1 MTMTMTSPTPDQVTR
16 PEDETRRRPLL
27 NLLMTGRTHGKR
39 SPVTCMYKCDN
50 ACFHPVPNTSDNT
63 YFRDI
68 ADAALSRR
76 AVLAGGAAAAGALV
90 LSAAVAGGEPASAA
104 TGTATAQAVG
114 RGGGKAFGFQPITP
128 VPADVDALTVPR
140 GFRWNP
146 IIRWGDPLFDRRD
159 AFDPENQTAEKQA
172 RQFGYNNDYLD
183 IIVEPNG
190 KKALLV
196 ANQEYTNAGIMFP
209 PAADEAERLEQLRVS
224 KAAHGMAVVEL
235 ERRRRGE
242 PWSYVVGGR
251 CNRRITAD
259 TRMVF
264 SGPAAGSDL
273 LKTVDDPE
281 GRYPVGTFGNCAGGT
296 TPWGT
301 VLSGEENFNGYFR
314 AAGTSREHQRYG
326 LSSSASS
333 YGWEAVDP
341 RFDARQPGYE
351 NEPNRFGWI
360 VEIDPENPDEL
371 PVKHTALGRLKHE
384 GANVTLSRS
393 GHAVAYM
400 GDDERF
406 DYLYK
411 FVSKNRYQP
420 GNSRKA
426 RAHNKTLLSEGS
438 LYVAKFTGDSPIDE
452 ITGTGALPSDGSFDG
467 TGEWVPLMIDG
478 ASAVPGFTVEQV
490 LVHTRLAAD
499 AVGATKMDRCEDVEP
514 NPHTGRVYV
523 ACTNNTDRGK
533 DGKEGATEVNPRN
546 TNRDGHVIEITES
559 HGDAT
564 STRFGWSILLLCGDP
579 ATNPYTYF
587 AGFPADR
594 VSPIS
599 CPDNLTFDSRGDL
612 WISTDGAP
620 STIGYNDGLFR
631 VPLEGPERGHV
642 QQFLAVPRDAE
653 TCGPVVHDEEGSV
666 FVAVQHPGED
676 GSWDAQ
682 RSYFPDYIEPGTLSR
697 GKWGGPRPS
706 VVQVTRA

>member
-1 MTMTMTSPTPDQVTR
+1 MTMTSPSPDAVIR

-27 NLLMTGRTHGKR
+27 NLLMSGRTHGKR
-39 SPVTCMYKCDN
+39 SPVTCLYKCDN
-50 ACFHPVPNTSDNT
+50 ACFHPVPNTSDNE

-90 LSAAVAGGEPASAA
+90 LTSVAGDVDAATAA
-104 TGTATAQAVG
+104 TGQATAHATG
-114 RGGGKAFGFQPITP
+114 RGGGRAFGFQPIAP
-128 VPADVDALTVPR
+128 VPADVDAVTVPR
-140 GFRWNP
+140 GFRWTP

-159 AFDPENQTAEKQA
+159 AFDPNHQTAEKQA

-183 IIVEPNG
+183 IIVARNG
-190 KKALLV
+190 REALLV

-209 PAADEAERLEQLRVS
+209 PAANEDERLEQLRIS

-235 ERRRRGE
+235 ERRRAGD
-242 PWSYVVGGR
+242 PWTYRVGGR
-251 CNRRITAD
+251 RNRRITAD

-273 LKTVDDPE
+273 LKTADDPA
-281 GRYPVGTFGNCAGGT
+281 GRFPVGTFGNCAGGT

-314 AAGTSREHQRYG
+314 AAGTSAAQKRYG
-326 LSSSASS
+326 LSANPSS

-360 VEIDPENPDEL
+360 VEIDPENPDEP

-384 GANVTLSRS
+384 GANVTISRS

-411 FVSKNRYQP
+411 FVSADRYRR
-420 GNSRKA
+420 GDSRGA
-426 RAHNKTLLSEGS
+426 RAHNKTLLTKGS
-438 LYVAKFTGDSPIDE
+438 LYVARFGGDSPVSE
-452 ITGTGALPSDGSFDG
+452 ITGTGALPSDGRFDG
-467 TGEWVPLMIDG
+467 AGEWVPLVRDG
-478 ASAVPGFTVEQV
+478 RSAVSGFTVEQV
-490 LVHTRLAAD
+490 LVNTRLAAD
-499 AVGATKMDRCEDVEP
+499 AVGATKMDRCEDVQ
-514 NPHTGRVYV
+514 PHPKTGRVYV

-533 DGKEGATEVNPRN
+533 AGKEGATEINPRN
-546 TNRDGHVIEITES
+546 ANRDGHVIEITEA
-559 HGDAT
+559 HDDAT

-579 ATNPYTYF
+579 ATSPNTYF

-599 CPDNLTFDSRGDL
+599 CPDNLAFDSDGNL
-612 WISTDGAP
+612 WISTDGQP
-620 STIGYNDGLFR
+620 GTIGYNDGLFR
-631 VPLEGPERGHV
+631 VPLAGRERGHV

-653 TCGPVVHDEEGSV
+653 TCGPVVHDRDGSV
-666 FVAVQHPGED
+666 FVAVQHPGEE
-676 GSWDAQ
+676 GTWQAQ
-682 RSYFPDYIEPGTLSR
+682 RSYFPDYIAPGALR
-697 GKWGGPRPS
+697 GGRWGGPRPS
-706 VVQVTRA
+706 VIQVTRA